1 MKAPKQSILTAC
13 LLGALAIT
21 SFAGI
26 QAPVHAAIGFE
37 PQLPARNLEH
47 PASVTTKHHINIDGK
62 LLMPMEGQAQI
73 IYVNDQPLIALRQ
86 VAEALG
92 NKVSWQADTQTAV
105 IEGSISNL
113 LVKPNEA
120 TIVRNGK
127 LNVINLNLSEDYM
140 PAAQLKNGVMYVS
153 PKAFELL
160 LNDVA
165 VQGNEI
171 YIAPQRSY
179 IMDSGTSVPVSPDQ

>member
-1 MKAPKQSILTAC
+1 
-13 LLGALAIT
+13 
-21 SFAGI
+21 
-26 QAPVHAAIGFE
+26 
-37 PQLPARNLEH
+37 
-47 PASVTTKHHINIDGK
+47 
-62 LLMPMEGQAQI
+62 
-73 IYVNDQPLIALRQ
+73 
-86 VAEALG
+86 
-92 NKVSWQADTQTAV
+92 
-105 IEGSISNL
+105 
-113 LVKPNEA
+113 
-120 TIVRNGK
+120 VRNGK

-153 PKAFELL
+153 PKTFELL